1 MDINEYSNYY
11 IKYVKYKK
19 KYLTK
24 LNLLKF
30 LEWYKNKGGISRLVI
45 RDMKN
50 DERETIA
57 SSNIELNDTILQI
70 PRKLLI
76 TTKQFNQFNINDEIS
91 GNNKLTFLLMY
102 NKKNNKYMEYIN
114 ILPSNFKNLPTQWSE
129 DQLRILKNTSVYD
142 EILSSIERHNK
153 DFRELHKHTSH
164 IMPFTQE
171 EYIWARNCVN
181 TRNFSVFMGD
191 TQVSCL
197 TPFAD
202 MLNHSSSKNSDW
214 YFDNSIDSFVV
225 KANTNIS
232 KDTIVTES
240 YGNINGFTYLLW
252 YGFFPANLHSVNIDN
267 NLSQHSIENIT
278 NKLQQLKRDYN
289 FFKHL
294 ENQKEY
300 ETPILILKTEI
311 DILDN
316 II

>member
-1 MDINEYSNYY
+1 
-11 IKYVKYKK
+11 
-19 KYLTK
+19 
-24 LNLLKF
+24 
-30 LEWYKNKGGISRLVI
+30 
-45 RDMKN
+45 
-50 DERETIA
+50 
-57 SSNIELNDTILQI
+57 
-70 PRKLLI
+70 
-76 TTKQFNQFNINDEIS
+76 
-91 GNNKLTFLLMY
+91 
-102 NKKNNKYMEYIN
+102 
-114 ILPSNFKNLPTQWSE
+114 
-129 DQLRILKNTSVYD
+129 
-142 EILSSIERHNK
+142 
-153 DFRELHKHTSH
+153 
-164 IMPFTQE
+164 MPFTQE

-232 KDTIVTES
+232 KDTIVTDS
-240 YGNINGFTYLLW
+240 YGNRNGFTYLLW